1 MTVWPPRDPSEL
13 LEVPA
18 SNVQVTHVAGRRDL
32 VHLAGALPFDVLL
45 KKTGRERFAVSC
57 AIDGDLLAPSDFV
70 ADGRRYAGPGALDVF
85 LPSWQPAVSDVMT
98 DLTGALFDQD
108 GRAPEGVLGVRR
120 IGFGPVP
127 GLERA
132 GVRRARVRPHPSPS
146 RVSRNGS

>member
-1 MTVWPPRDPSEL
+1 M

-32 VHLAGALPFDVLL
+32 VHLRRLPFDVLL

-57 AIDGDLLAPSDFV
+57 AIDGASSPHDSSH
-70 ADGRRYAGPGALDVF
+70 GRHAGPGALDVF

-127 GLERA
+127 GASSALEFDA
-132 GVRRARVRPHPSPS
+132 LEFVRTLSPHE
-146 RVSRNGS
+146 